1 MFYKNEPKETKPKRK
16 ISDISYAGSEMSFAG
31 AGTMS
36 RVRKGSFNSR
46 NKPIVTGTLG
56 KNRKKIAMP
65 GTPMPTKPPKKD
77 NDENSDYQF
86 LPPLPGKFTFLNS
99 ILR

>member
-1 MFYKNEPKETKPKRK
+1 MFYQNEPKETKSKRK
-16 ISDISYAGSEMSFAG
+16 ISATGSEMSFAG

-36 RVRKGSFNSR
+36 RQKRGSFNSR

-65 GTPMPTKPPKKD
+65 GTPMPTKPKV

-86 LPPLPGKFTFLNS
+86 LPPLPGNYSVLYF
-99 ILR
+99 

>member
-1 MFYKNEPKETKPKRK
+1 MFYKNEPKETKSKRK
-16 ISDISYAGSEMSFAG
+16 ISDTSYAGSEMSFAG

-56 KNRKKIAMP
+56 KNRHIRKIAMP
-65 GTPMPTKPPKKD
+65 GTPMPTKPQA

-86 LPPLPGKFTFLNS
+86 LPPLPGEYNF
-99 ILR
+99 

>member
-1 MFYKNEPKETKPKRK
+1 MFYKNEPKETKSKRK
-16 ISDISYAGSEMSFAG
+16 ISDTSYAGSEMSFAG

-36 RVRKGSFNSR
+36 RAGRKGSFNNR

-65 GTPMPTKPPKKD
+65 GTPMPTKPKA

-86 LPPLPGKFTFLNS
+86 LPPLPGNYDF
-99 ILR
+99 

>member
-1 MFYKNEPKETKPKRK
+1 MFYKNEPKETKSKRK
-16 ISDISYAGSEMSFAG
+16 VSEAGSEMSFAG

-46 NKPIVTGTLG
+46 NKPMVSGTLG

-65 GTPMPTKPPKKD
+65 GTPMPTKPPRKAD
-77 NDENSDYQF
+77 DENSDYQF
-86 LPPLPGKFTFLNS
+86 LPPLPGNYNFRIPF
-99 ILR
+99 